1 MLLVTDAAGS
11 AAGPA
16 AGSVAPPVPTAAQA
30 VDAHLTVAAG
40 EESATSAAPGDGSLP
55 LTTVN
60 VEIYPHNQDGG
71 ASGTTAAPIV
81 RGEVAATAEVPDD
94 SHNVKLVVVS
104 SCLYHV
110 QMVLLYLLTFRHL
123 ELQH

>member
-11 AAGPA
+11 AAPPDA
-16 AGSVAPPVPTAAQA
+16 TAVQVVAN
-30 VDAHLTVAAG
+30 HTVAAG
-40 EESATSAAPGDGSLP
+40 EESTTPAAPGDGSLP
-55 LTTVN
+55 LTIGN
-60 VEIYPHNQDGG
+60 AEINPDNQGGG

-81 RGEVAATAEVPDD
+81 REEVAATAEVPDD

-110 QMVLLYLLTFRHL
+110 QMVLLYLLTVQHL